1 MGIRETSLIYLL
13 VGAVIGAALVLR
25 SEDTSPPR
33 RALLGAAGWVFW
45 PFFAPL
51 LLGSKRIPA
60 ARGAFDA
67 RIRGAESQLVAALS
81 RIRGVAED
89 VVAPEVA
96 RVHGLAGSM
105 TAMEQRVREMDA
117 LLATS
122 EFDGRAA
129 AAALT
134 QLEGRGLDRDDPRL
148 ESVRSRLRNIDRLRQ
163 MRNRTGDDLE
173 RIVLELEEMSSQLRL
188 LEFAGRSDAEVVQ
201 AIKEIAD
208 SVQEVTEG
216 ILMSGGDG

>member
-1 MGIRETSLIYLL
+1 M
-13 VGAVIGAALVLR
+13 
-25 SEDTSPPR
+25 
-33 RALLGAAGWVFW
+33 
-45 PFFAPL
+45 
-51 LLGSKRIPA
+51 
-60 ARGAFDA
+60 
-67 RIRGAESQLVAALS
+67 AE
-81 RIRGVAED
+81 E

-122 EFDGRAA
+122 EFDAA
-129 AAALT
+129 AAGAALA
-134 QLEGRGLDRDDPRL
+134 QLEARGLAEDDPRL

-173 RIVLELEEMSSQLRL
+173 RIVLRLEEMSSQLRL

-216 ILMSGGDG
+216 LLLAG